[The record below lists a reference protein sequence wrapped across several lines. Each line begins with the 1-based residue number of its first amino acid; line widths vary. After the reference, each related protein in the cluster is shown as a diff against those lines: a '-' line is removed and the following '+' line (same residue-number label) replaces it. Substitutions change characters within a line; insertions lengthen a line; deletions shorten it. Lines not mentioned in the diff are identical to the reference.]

1 MYKGAGKSG
10 TDASGSCG
18 PCFGNV
24 GVSIMKYPDL
34 RRLTVCRSL
43 LEDAVIRKLLC
54 VQEQMPEEKEVGGQA
69 LFSAQGELTDL
80 LVQKAERLGFSGNV
94 LSAYMVHCLAEGGN
108 TAAKTIEAAGRYGGG
123 LKEAMCHDMLLLLP
137 YLSARTSEF
146 TGSAF
151 LDDYQPAREG
161 RNLPEKRLLAKL
173 VRAKRG
179 ETAARAVLE
188 QYLKYGSGMLAEYTA
203 FRIGSDGK
211 LTGIADFPVFDWD
224 DLLGYEEQKTKLL
237 TNTVNFMEGKPANN
251 VLLTGAR
258 GTGKSTGV
266 KALASMFSDDGLR
279 LIQITR
285 DQLELVAP
293 VLEKLN
299 EIRSKKFILFFDD
312 LSFDEGENSYKYLKS
327 AIDGSVTPQPDNVL
341 IYATSNRRHLLKETW
356 GDRGS
361 NDLEAEVYRQ
371 DSTNESIS
379 LSDRFGLI
387 LHYSTPTQDEY
398 LQMIDHELQKAGVQ
412 MDPEELR
419 LEGLQWEMEH
429 SGRNGRIA
437 NQFVKWYLGNLEE

>member
-1 MYKGAGKSG
+1 
-10 TDASGSCG
+10 
-18 PCFGNV
+18 
-24 GVSIMKYPDL
+24 MKYPDL

-80 LVQKAERLGFSGNV
+80 LVQRAERLGISGNV
-94 LSAYMVHCLAEGGN
+94 LSAYIVHCLAEGGN

-161 RNLPEKRLLAKL
+161 KNLPEKRLLAKL

-203 FRIGSDGK
+203 FRIGHDGK

-237 TNTVNFMEGKPANN
+237 TNTVNFMEDKPANN

>member
-1 MYKGAGKSG
+1 
-10 TDASGSCG
+10 
-18 PCFGNV
+18 
-24 GVSIMKYPDL
+24 MKYPDL

-80 LVQKAERLGFSGNV
+80 LVQRAERLGISGNV
-94 LSAYMVHCLAEGGN
+94 LSAYIVHCLAEGGN

-161 RNLPEKRLLAKL
+161 KNLPEKRLLAKL

-203 FRIGSDGK
+203 FRIGPDGK

>member
-1 MYKGAGKSG
+1 
-10 TDASGSCG
+10 
-18 PCFGNV
+18 
-24 GVSIMKYPDL
+24 
-34 RRLTVCRSL
+34 
-43 LEDAVIRKLLC
+43 
-54 VQEQMPEEKEVGGQA
+54 
-69 LFSAQGELTDL
+69 
-80 LVQKAERLGFSGNV
+80 
-94 LSAYMVHCLAEGGN
+94 
-108 TAAKTIEAAGRYGGG
+108 
-123 LKEAMCHDMLLLLP
+123 
-137 YLSARTSEF
+137 
-146 TGSAF
+146 
-151 LDDYQPAREG
+151 
-161 RNLPEKRLLAKL
+161 
-173 VRAKRG
+173 
-179 ETAARAVLE
+179 
-188 QYLKYGSGMLAEYTA
+188 
-203 FRIGSDGK
+203 
-211 LTGIADFPVFDWD
+211 
-224 DLLGYEEQKTKLL
+224 
-237 TNTVNFMEGKPANN
+237 MEGKPANN

>member
-1 MYKGAGKSG
+1 
-10 TDASGSCG
+10 
-18 PCFGNV
+18 
-24 GVSIMKYPDL
+24 MKYPDL
-34 RRLTVCRSL
+34 RRLTVCRNL

-54 VQEQMPEEKEVGGQA
+54 VQEQQPAETEEGGQA

-80 LVQKAERLGFSGNV
+80 LVQKAERLGISGNV
-94 LSAYMVHCLAEGGN
+94 LSAYVVHCLAEGGN
-108 TAAKTIEAAGRYGGG
+108 TAAKTIESAGRYGSG
-123 LKEAMCHDMLLLLP
+123 LKEAMCHDMLLLRP

-146 TGSAF
+146 TGNSF

-161 RNLPEKRLLAKL
+161 RTLPEKRLLTKL
-173 VRAKRG
+173 TRAKRG
-179 ETAARAVLE
+179 ETAAIAVLD
-188 QYLKYGSGMLAEYTA
+188 QYLKYGSGMLADYTA
-203 FRIGSDGK
+203 FRIGHDGK

-224 DLLGYEEQKTKLL
+224 DLLGYEEQKSKLL

-293 VLEKLN
+293 LLEKLN
-299 EIRSKKFILFFDD
+299 GIRSKKFILFFDD

-356 GDRGS
+356 GDRGN

-371 DSTNESIS
+371 DSANESIS

-398 LQMIDHELQKAGVQ
+398 LQMIDHELRKAGVQ

-419 LEGLQWEMEH
+419 LEGVQWEMEH

>member
-1 MYKGAGKSG
+1 
-10 TDASGSCG
+10 
-18 PCFGNV
+18 
-24 GVSIMKYPDL
+24 MKYPDL

-80 LVQKAERLGFSGNV
+80 LVQRAERLGISGNV
-94 LSAYMVHCLAEGGN
+94 LSAYIVHCLAEGGN

-161 RNLPEKRLLAKL
+161 KNLPEKRLLAKL

-203 FRIGSDGK
+203 FRIGPDGK

-387 LHYSTPTQDEY
+387 LHYSTPTQEEY

>member
-1 MYKGAGKSG
+1 
-10 TDASGSCG
+10 
-18 PCFGNV
+18 
-24 GVSIMKYPDL
+24 MKYPDL

-54 VQEQMPEEKEVGGQA
+54 VQEQMPAEAEEGGQA

-80 LVQKAERLGFSGNV
+80 LVQKAERLGISGNV
-94 LSAYMVHCLAEGGN
+94 LSAYIVHCLAEGGN

-161 RNLPEKRLLAKL
+161 KNLPEKRLLAKL

-203 FRIGSDGK
+203 FRIGHDGK
-211 LTGIADFPVFDWD
+211 LTGIADFPAFDWD

-398 LQMIDHELQKAGVQ
+398 LQMIDHELRKAGVQ

>member
-1 MYKGAGKSG
+1 
-10 TDASGSCG
+10 
-18 PCFGNV
+18 
-24 GVSIMKYPDL
+24 MKYPDL

-54 VQEQMPEEKEVGGQA
+54 VQEQMPAEAEEAGQA
-69 LFSAQGELTDL
+69 LFSAQGELTGL
-80 LVQKAERLGFSGNV
+80 LVQKAERLGISGNV
-94 LSAYMVHCLAEGGN
+94 LSVYIVHCLAEGGN

-161 RNLPEKRLLAKL
+161 KNLPEKRLLAKL

-203 FRIGSDGK
+203 FRIGPDGK

-237 TNTVNFMEGKPANN
+237 TNTVNFMEDKPANN

-398 LQMIDHELQKAGVQ
+398 LQMIDHELRKAGVQ

-437 NQFVKWYLGNLEE
+437 NQFVKWYLGNLDE

>member
-1 MYKGAGKSG
+1 
-10 TDASGSCG
+10 
-18 PCFGNV
+18 
-24 GVSIMKYPDL
+24 MKYPDL

-43 LEDAVIRKLLC
+43 LEDAVIRKMLC
-54 VQEQMPEEKEVGGQA
+54 VQEQMPADTEEVGQA

-80 LVQKAERLGFSGNV
+80 LVQKAERLGISGNV
-94 LSAYMVHCLAEGGN
+94 LSAYIVHCLAEGGN

-146 TGSAF
+146 TGSVF

-161 RNLPEKRLLAKL
+161 KDLPEKRLLAKL
-173 VRAKRG
+173 VRAKRE

-203 FRIGSDGK
+203 FRIGHDGK

-237 TNTVNFMEGKPANN
+237 TNTVSFMEGKPANN